1 MMGHVSVQCKHL
13 GNSAADKQLRKQS
26 MKLALG
32 GLNIVNKDTNDPAL
46 VAAA

>member
-32 GLNIVNKDTNDPAL
+32 GLSIVKDTNDPAL